1 MTLVDGQPQTGQAA
15 YGQYSY
21 YQFHMGG
28 GKLKSALTVSLTP
41 SSGGDLDL
49 FLVFGPPNAENA
61 RLGLPPPLSSFG
73 FDSLSANASSFVSS
87 GDSMR
92 MGLVGSANG
101 QGYTGPRA
109 EYQPGVDR
117 YADNSTPH

>member
-61 RLGLPPPLSSFG
+61 RRGSLSSFG
-73 FDSLSANASSFVSS
+73 FDSRSANASSSMSS
-87 GDSMR
+87 GDSMG
-92 MGLVGSANG
+92 MGLVGSASG